1 MLKIGERK
9 VMVEDIYGGSY
20 PVEINYKVS
29 RRTPVWW
36 WRPSVALKY
45 HINNMVSGYVDIT

>member
-1 MLKIGERK
+1 MLKIGEGK

-29 RRTPVWW
+29 RRAPV
-36 WRPSVALKY
+36 
-45 HINNMVSGYVDIT
+45 